1 MTDGKLVGKEVT
13 EVRAYARGVHIS
25 PRKVRLVSRLLKDL
39 SVEEAL
45 DQLNFLTKKAAL
57 PIKKL
62 VSSAIA
68 NALHNFQIESGRL
81 FIKHFSVDGG
91 RVFFRYE
98 PRAQGRAFPVR
109 KRTSNL
115 NLVLGVSKLKPKPRR
130 KDAVAASKIEVTEEI
145 REPVG
150 PAAEPKK
157 SRFAFWRKK
166 DKETKA
172 PLVSTKPDVKGK
184 KYTAFDRRGNM

>member
-13 EVRAYARGVHIS
+13 EVKAYARGIHIS

-39 SVEEAL
+39 SVQEAL
-45 DQLNFLTKKAAL
+45 DQLDFLTKKAAL

-62 VSSAIA
+62 VSSAVA

-115 NLVLGVSKLKPKPRR
+115 NLVLGVSKLKPKPQR
-130 KDAVAASKIEVTEEI
+130 KEAAASKTEVTEEVQQ
-145 REPVG
+145 PVG
-150 PAAEPKK
+150 PIAEPKK

-166 DKETKA
+166 DKETKKT
-172 PLVSTKPDVKGK
+172 LVSTKPDVKGK